1 MSENENRTFIC
12 IQCPVGCT
20 VLVERAGDAVRLSGN
35 QCKRGE
41 EYVMQELANPT
52 RVLTTTIWIRHGTHP
67 LLPVRSREEIQKEL
81 MKACVREL
89 SRVHVEAPV
98 KCGEVVHKNVGG
110 TGIDVVA
117 TRSIERRNHEKIHP
131 GD

>member
-1 MSENENRTFIC
+1 MSDREQRFIC

-20 VLVERAGDAVRLSGN
+20 VVVEGKGAAMRLSGN
-35 QCKRGE
+35 QCTRGE
-41 EYVMQELANPT
+41 AYVMQELTNPT
-52 RVLTTTIWIRHGTHP
+52 RILTTTIWVEGGAHP
-67 LLPVRSREEIQKEL
+67 LLPVRSRGEIPREL

-89 SRVHVEAPV
+89 SRVRVRAPV
-98 KCGEVVHKNVGG
+98 KCGEVVHRNVCG

-117 TRSIERRNHEKIHP
+117 TSDMERRKHEKIHS